1 MQAYALN
8 DEQREIQALVRRLA
22 RDKVAA
28 RAADIDRSAEYPQD
42 MFELLREVGLCTI
55 PFPKEYGGTGS
66 MLSAKLST
74 AYLRALEISSSA
86 RRRVFSASALDR
98 R

>member
-28 RAADIDRSAEYPQD
+28 RAAAIDRSAEYPQD
-42 MFELLREVGLCTI
+42 MFDLL
-55 PFPKEYGGTGS
+55 
-66 MLSAKLST
+66 
-74 AYLRALEISSSA
+74 
-86 RRRVFSASALDR
+86 
-98 R
+98 